1 MLEKI
6 AKHLILDPNLGPKT
20 FYCGFYLYWQL
31 DIDPSYYPIKFPGKL
46 TNQTLENGK
55 KNLFWGLILAHLVQI
70 WAVFCGFFL
79 Y

>member
-6 AKHLILDPNLGPKT
+6 AKHLILDPKLGPKT

-55 KNLFWGLILAHLVQI
+55 KNYFGA
-70 WAVFCGFFL
+70 
-79 Y
+79 